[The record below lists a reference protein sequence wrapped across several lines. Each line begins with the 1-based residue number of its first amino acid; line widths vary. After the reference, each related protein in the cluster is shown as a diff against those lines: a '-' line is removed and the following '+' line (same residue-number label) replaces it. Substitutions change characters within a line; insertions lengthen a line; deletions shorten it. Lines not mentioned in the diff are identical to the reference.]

1 MSVKINVKKELG
13 ISKPIEVKSSN
24 KNFRSTLELQKKMAH
39 LSIIEH
45 SDPKPEEY
53 IEEMLSVQKSMIS
66 YLTATLKVE
75 EELIDELEFTETME
89 LSIKVSGAL
98 MGVEPESATEGETSL
113 KA

>member
-1 MSVKINVKKELG
+1 MRLHYQQANV
-13 ISKPIEVKSSN
+13 
-24 KNFRSTLELQKKMAH
+24 
-39 LSIIEH
+39 
-45 SDPKPEEY
+45 
-53 IEEMLSVQKSMIS
+53 
-66 YLTATLKVE
+66 ATME